1 MVDLRCCDFRW
12 YSRDAEQFPLWRDY
26 TTDRA
31 GRHRKSSDNFLKF
44 AMAFVQLDF
53 GRTFVAT
60 DPDGHR
66 LRVFVPA
73 VA

>member
-44 AMAFVQLDF
+44 AMASVQMDF
-53 GRTFVAT
+53 GTT

-66 LRVFVPA
+66 PRVRSGGGMSRS
-73 VA
+73 